1 MTTYRDCEERT
12 DEELVKLT
20 LADQEWYLCLM
31 RRYESKLSRYIRRIS
46 GLNEQDLED
55 VLQDIFI
62 KAYRNLNAF
71 DPDLKF
77 NSWIYRIAH
86 NEAISRYRKLKT
98 RPQLVKGEEGEK
110 MLALIEDKG
119 NPEEKL
125 DNKISREKIQGIL
138 AQMDLKYREVLTLKY
153 LEEKDYKEISDIV
166 KKPMGTVGTLIN
178 RAKKQ
183 FRAIANEQRTEF

>member
-1 MTTYRDCEERT
+1 MTAYRNCEEKT

-31 RRYESKLSRYIRRIS
+31 RRYEAKLTRYIRRIS
-46 GLNEQDLED
+46 GLNDQDLED

-62 KAYRNLNAF
+62 KAYRNLNEF

-86 NEAISRYRKLKT
+86 NEVISRYRKLMT
-98 RPQLVKGEEGEK
+98 RPQLVDGEEGEK
-110 MLALIEDKG
+110 MLDLIEDK
-119 NPEEKL
+119 NDPEEKL
-125 DNKISREKIQGIL
+125 DNKLSREKIQNIL
-138 AQMDLKYREVLTLKY
+138 SQMDLKYREVLALKY
-153 LEEKDYKEISDIV
+153 LEEKAYKAISDIV
-166 KKPMGTVGTLIN
+166 KKPIGTVGTLIN

-183 FRAIANEQRTEF
+183 FREIVNKQGTKF

>member
-1 MTTYRDCEERT
+1 MTAYRNCEEKT

-31 RRYESKLSRYIRRIS
+31 RRYEAKLTRYIRRIS
-46 GLNEQDLED
+46 GLNDQDLED

-62 KAYRNLNAF
+62 KAYRNLNEF

-86 NEAISRYRKLKT
+86 NEVISRYRKLMT
-98 RPQLVKGEEGEK
+98 RPQLVDGEEGEK
-110 MLALIEDKG
+110 MLDLIEDK
-119 NPEEKL
+119 NDPEEKL
-125 DNKISREKIQGIL
+125 DNKLSREKIQNIL
-138 AQMDLKYREVLTLKY
+138 SQMDLKYREVLALKY
-153 LEEKDYKEISDIV
+153 LEEKDYKAISDIV
-166 KKPMGTVGTLIN
+166 KKQIGTVGTLIN

-183 FRAIANEQRTEF
+183 FREIVNKQGTKF